1 MISKFLVYLG
11 LIAMTLS
18 TTSQA
23 ADSSLK
29 LAPCPN
35 TPNCVSSQA
44 LAGSNHYIAPFII
57 KGKAEDAWAAFQQA
71 LAGRKRTV
79 ITEASSDALHAEA
92 TSLIFRF
99 VDDIDAVLDADMKLI
114 HIRSAS
120 RVGYSDLGVNRRRIE
135 ALRQQLRQAGIL
147 E

>member
-1 MISKFLVYLG
+1 MISKSLAYIG
-11 LIAMTLS
+11 LIAMTLF

-23 ADSSLK
+23 ASSALK

-44 LAGSNHYIAPFII
+44 SPDNSHYIAPFKI
-57 KGKAEDAWAAFQQA
+57 KGKAEDAWTAFQQA
-71 LAGRKRTV
+71 LASRKRTV

-92 TSLIFRF
+92 TSLVFRF
-99 VDDIDAVLDADMKLI
+99 VDDINAVLDADAKMI

-120 RVGYSDLGVNRRRIE
+120 RVGHSDLGVNRRRIE
-135 ALRQQLRQAGIL
+135 ALREQLQQAGII